1 MQARIGPNFTGRPQ
15 SRDLSI
21 SLTGAH
27 EAAGTS
33 PGDTELGD
41 AGGDPSDPLG
51 GGHVGRDVD
60 HALADGGAH
69 RPDDPVGGRLQ
80 VQDFGPVRVACL
92 VLVEPVAAGAAVTI
106 IPSARETFGNLALE
120 SLSAGTPVV
129 AYATGNLPALLN
141 GTGAGM
147 LVPAAAGPKMLW
159 QAAWDL
165 LADPVRYRQACGAAY
180 CRSRNYRS
188 ADVADAF
195 LKAVWC

>member
-51 GGHVGRDVD
+51 GGHVWRDVD
-60 HALADGGAH
+60 HALADGGA
-69 RPDDPVGGRLQ
+69 RRADDPVGSRLQ

-141 GTGAGM
+141 GTAAGM
-147 LVPAAAGPKMLW
+147 LVPAAAGPKCYGRLRGICW
-159 QAAWDL
+159 L
-165 LADPVRYRQACGAAY
+165 IRYGIARRVEPRTAGHGTT
-180 CRSRNYRS
+180 
-188 ADVADAF
+188 
-195 LKAVWC
+195 

>member
-1 MQARIGPNFTGRPQ
+1 MQARIRPNFTGRPQ

-60 HALADGGAH
+60 DALADGGAH
-69 RPDDPVGGRLQ
+69 RPDDPVGSRLQ

-92 VLVEPVAAGAAVTI
+92 VLVELVAAGAAVTI
-106 IPSARETFGNLALE
+106 IPSARETFGSLALE

-129 AYATGNLPALLN
+129 AYATGNLPALL
-141 GTGAGM
+141 GEGGV
-147 LVPAAAGPKMLW
+147 LVPPDAGPGALW
-159 QAAWDL
+159 RAARDL
-165 LADPVRYRQACGAAY
+165 LADPVRYHQMSREAY
-180 CRSRNYRS
+180 CRSRNYGP
-188 ADVADAF
+188 AFVADTF
-195 LKAVWC
+195 LKAVYS